1 MPVVSG
7 AAVLLIGVEFEVTAA
22 DVPAANVVVV
32 VAVTIVVVVVVV
44 VGNLLL
50 RSAICCC
57 RASYRL
63 LRVPRVAAARANV
76 IIPNKPTIP
85 TAINIRIFIDRSVAI
100 NSCYIRKE
108 LKIFLTIYSRQNC
121 FYNEYR
127 YNAYYFLYI
136 KKSVPI

>member
-1 MPVVSG
+1 MPVASG
-7 AAVLLIGVEFEVTAA
+7 AAVIV
-22 DVPAANVVVV
+22 VVVV
-32 VAVTIVVVVVVV
+32 VAAGIIVVVVFATGIVVV

-85 TAINIRIFIDRSVAI
+85 NAINIGVVTDPPKAI
-100 NSCYIRKE
+100 NTFFYQERS
-108 LKIFLTIYSRQNC
+108 SR
-121 FYNEYR
+121 FY
-127 YNAYYFLYI
+127 
-136 KKSVPI
+136 